1 MAQTGFQYHF
11 WLFLFLWQG
20 AAGLEGGIA
29 GQAGGAVKSTFCGGW
44 VGGQEDTLRPGP
56 GLPRGH
62 LDGGNTRRVPGQ
74 TWSST
79 LTHTIALAR
88 TYTPTHVYTHTAHVA
103 RLGTDTWLRQRSC
116 IHACART
123 LKKKKTNPDTAAAV
137 KQGCK
142 CEAAYMACKMI
153 FVHDAYYQEHIS
165 RLYPASNSH
174 SNPHM
179 PSTQHS
185 SVYGDVNVKLPAD
198 ECFTFG

>member
-11 WLFLFLWQG
+11 LALSLPL
-20 AAGLEGGIA
+20 AGSCWSGRRHRR
-29 GQAGGAVKSTFCGGW
+29 AGGRRGQVDLLRRLGGRAGGHPAPRPRPAERPSGRGKHTQSTW
-44 VGGQEDTLRPGP
+44 PDQELDSDSHNCTCTHSYSDTCIYTYGTCSTLRN
-56 GLPRGH
+56 RH
-62 LDGGNTRRVPGQ
+62 MV
-74 TWSST
+74 
-79 LTHTIALAR
+79 
-88 TYTPTHVYTHTAHVA
+88 TPTLVHT
-103 RLGTDTWLRQRSC
+103 RMCTYSE
-116 IHACART
+116 
-123 LKKKKTNPDTAAAV
+123 KKKKKPDTAAAV

-142 CEAAYMACKMI
+142 CEAVYMACQMI
-153 FVHDAYYQEHIS
+153 FVHDVYYQEHIS